1 MGMGVQTKT
10 FILELC
16 TDKYA
21 RYTGYLVLLS
31 FDLAIQAFCVAVF
44 VVMISLDDVIL

>member
-1 MGMGVQTKT
+1 MRVQTKK

-21 RYTGYLVLLS
+21 RFTGYLVLLS

-44 VVMISLDDVIL
+44 DVTVSLDDVIL